1 MVADAVELRVVHFR
15 DLLSLRGPRYRLS
28 VDLKVGTR
36 HEAVRFINQA
46 GIVLLFPG
54 EGLPLPDLWS
64 AINGYERK
72 LPKHHHDS
80 ALSKTWDW
88 KDTIPARK
96 EAWYGKLVR
105 GKPALV
111 SLDDLPAIYA
121 LSNNYGELD
130 DYLEAY
136 SDGLLSKEGKDVY
149 EALLENGPMPT
160 SELRKKVGM
169 GGGGDN
175 ARRFE
180 RAIAELQTDLK
191 IVKSGISD
199 SNRWK
204 YCYIYDLL
212 VRWMP
217 TLGEKARA
225 YNTRTAMRHL
235 IRRYLE
241 VSVAGQIA
249 LFPRLFGWDPGVTER
264 VVNEML
270 ADGSL
275 EQIRVIGGPGLT
287 AKQKINPEGE
297 VWITPGSR

>member
-1 MVADAVELRVVHFR
+1 MVADAVDLRVVHFK
-15 DLLSLRGPRYRLS
+15 DILSLRGPRYRLS
-28 VDLKVGTR
+28 PDLKLRTR
-36 HEAVRFINQA
+36 SEGVQFVNKA
-46 GIVLLFPG
+46 GVVLLFPG
-54 EGLPLPDLWS
+54 DGLPLPDLWS
-64 AINGYERK
+64 AINGAERK
-72 LPKHHHDS
+72 LPKHHHDA

-96 EAWYGKLVR
+96 EAWYGKLIR

-111 SLDDLPAIYA
+111 SLEDLPAIYA

-136 SDGLLSKEGKDVY
+136 SDGLLSKEGKEIY

-169 GGGGDN
+169 GGGGEN

-217 TLGEKARA
+217 TLGDKARE
-225 YNTRTAMRHL
+225 YNSRSAMRYL
-235 IRRYLE
+235 IGRYLE
-241 VSVAGQIA
+241 TSVTAPPA
-249 LFPRLFGWDPGVTER
+249 LFSRLFGWDAGVTDR
-264 VVNEML
+264 IIGEMVT
-270 ADGSL
+270 DGTL
-275 EQIRVIGGPGLT
+275 EQVRMIGGPGLT
-287 AKQKINPEGE
+287 ARQKVPVEGE
-297 VWITPGSR
+297 VWIMLNGR